1 MNPVRMLC
9 AGTAAL
15 ALAAVAPAASA
26 MTVIKAFTGG
36 PFSVLNPLGTLPA
49 TRLLKGNTYDFT
61 FSMVQPL
68 KGAITSTQFSAQLLA
83 HNVSIPELIQ
93 YSLFSGTPGSGSFI
107 SQSTLDYSPTISF
120 RPEVGAY
127 YVKVDVVSRFGETVG
142 GTLTTAPVP
151 EPGGWAMMLL
161 GFGALGGLLRR
172 RDLALS

>member
-1 MNPVRMLC
+1 MSSVRMFC

-36 PFSVLNPLGTLPA
+36 PFSLLNPLGTLPA
-49 TRLLKGNTYDFT
+49 TKLLKGNTYDFT

-68 KGAITSTQFSAQLLA
+68 KGAASSTQVSAQLLA
-83 HNVSIPELIQ
+83 HGTSTPELIQ
-93 YSLFSGTPGSGSFI
+93 YSLFSGAPGSGSFI
-107 SQSTLDYSPTISF
+107 SQSALDYSPTITF

-127 YVKVDVVSRFGETVG
+127 YLKVDVVSRFGETVG

-151 EPGGWAMMLL
+151 EPGAWAMMLL
-161 GFGALGGLLRR
+161 GFGSLGGVLRR
-172 RDLALS
+172 RRISLA